1 MRPWWSVR
9 SGDAADGGAPSQP
22 FGQPGVACLSFVG
35 RITPLRGQRPPGP
48 ASSSFL
54 GCGSQDPAARPEPL
68 LGQAP
73 RSKDWSACLL
83 LGFLLAT
90 GACASRSRAL
100 AGDASW
106 YGPTFH
112 GRTTAN
118 GERYNMLG
126 LTAAH
131 RTLPFGTFVRVTNTV
146 NGRSLIV
153 RINDRGPFIP
163 GRIIDLSYT
172 AAKILDIPAA
182 GVMKV
187 RLEVLDP
194 RRAAP
199 VHARQEE
206 LVRRKGVIVWTDE
219 EFAQVRRVSGGG

>member
-1 MRPWWSVR
+1 M
-9 SGDAADGGAPSQP
+9 
-22 FGQPGVACLSFVG
+22 CL
-35 RITPLRGQRPPGP
+35 
-48 ASSSFL
+48 A
-54 GCGSQDPAARPEPL
+54 L
-68 LGQAP
+68 LV
-73 RSKDWSACLL
+73 
-83 LGFLLAT
+83 T
-90 GACASRSRAL
+90 GACAARAPGL
-100 AGDASW
+100 SGGASW

-131 RTLPFGTFVRVTNTV
+131 KTLPFGTFVRVTNIA
-146 NGRSLIV
+146 NGRALVV
-153 RINDRGPFIP
+153 RINDRGPFIA

-172 AAKILDIPAA
+172 AAKILDIPNA

-194 RRAAP
+194 KRAAP

-206 LVRRKGVIVWTDE
+206 LVRRKGVIVWTE
-219 EFAQVRRVSGGG
+219 REFAQVRRLSDGG